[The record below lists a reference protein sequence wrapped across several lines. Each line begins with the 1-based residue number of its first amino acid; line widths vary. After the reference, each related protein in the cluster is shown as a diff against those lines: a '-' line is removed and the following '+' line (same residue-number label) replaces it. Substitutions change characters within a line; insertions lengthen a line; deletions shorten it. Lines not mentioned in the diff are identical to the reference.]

1 MDIRFPGKNDVISY
15 IRILILII
23 LVISILFI
31 AVIAAQKTRSDYL
44 TRQSIE
50 YHFHSL
56 HHVGILLKE
65 FYILRDNLKLISI
78 HTLSTSVIS
87 DIDHSLFQIN
97 LHHKKLQSIHD
108 KFGNESFQGLI
119 DRLQDRFS
127 IYIQPDLT
135 NIVPGQDLDNI
146 MRGLDTIIL
155 TLEQLQ
161 RLHEQTNTEII
172 EERGSIVG
180 EDHVFLLVVM
190 GLAFLIGF
198 VLINRIVVA
207 IKRILEEQEKTEEK
221 LFQEKELSQITLES
235 IGDAVITT
243 SNKGLITYMNPVAE
257 SLTLWDRDEAI
268 GLPLL
273 KVFNIINEKTGQP
286 STELVRRVMYEGMVV
301 GLANHTVLIS
311 RDNSKRAIEDSAAP
325 IRDRDGNIEGIVVV
339 FQDVTHSRKM
349 AQDMSWQA
357 SHDAL
362 THLYNRHKF
371 EEVLRELIGSAK
383 SDSHQH
389 AFLYLDLD
397 QFKIVND
404 TCGHIAGDEL
414 LRQVSTVLKSKVR
427 DVDTV
432 ARLGGDEF
440 GILLNSCP
448 IEQASRI
455 ANQIRE
461 TIQEFRFVWGNKT
474 FTIAVSIGLVPITD
488 TYLNIN
494 EIMSMADI
502 ACYAAKDIGRN
513 RIHIYEPD
521 DKELSLRRGEMEW
534 VSRIHN
540 AIEEN
545 LFILYQQK
553 IVSFTSEDPREE
565 HFEILLR
572 MSGENGEEIPPM
584 AFIPAAERFHLM
596 PQIDRWVIRKVFEKI
611 SNLPNEDIRFFSINV
626 SGQSMGDDHF
636 LDFVIE
642 ELQQF
647 KLPPEKVCFE
657 ITETAAI
664 INFPQALH
672 FINILKEKGCMFALD
687 DFGSGIS
694 SFGYLK
700 SLPVNFLKID
710 GAFIRDILS
719 DEIDHAMVKSI
730 NSIGHTMNIYT
741 IAEFVE
747 NEGIANELRI
757 IGVDYGQGY
766 GLARPVPL

>member
-243 SNKGLITYMNPVAE
+243 SNKE
-257 SLTLWDRDEAI
+257 
-268 GLPLL
+268 
-273 KVFNIINEKTGQP
+273 
-286 STELVRRVMYEGMVV
+286 
-301 GLANHTVLIS
+301 
-311 RDNSKRAIEDSAAP
+311 
-325 IRDRDGNIEGIVVV
+325 
-339 FQDVTHSRKM
+339 
-349 AQDMSWQA
+349 
-357 SHDAL
+357 
-362 THLYNRHKF
+362 
-371 EEVLRELIGSAK
+371 
-383 SDSHQH
+383 
-389 AFLYLDLD
+389 
-397 QFKIVND
+397 
-404 TCGHIAGDEL
+404 
-414 LRQVSTVLKSKVR
+414 
-427 DVDTV
+427 
-432 ARLGGDEF
+432 
-440 GILLNSCP
+440 
-448 IEQASRI
+448 
-455 ANQIRE
+455 
-461 TIQEFRFVWGNKT
+461 
-474 FTIAVSIGLVPITD
+474 
-488 TYLNIN
+488 
-494 EIMSMADI
+494 
-502 ACYAAKDIGRN
+502 
-513 RIHIYEPD
+513 
-521 DKELSLRRGEMEW
+521 
-534 VSRIHN
+534 
-540 AIEEN
+540 
-545 LFILYQQK
+545 
-553 IVSFTSEDPREE
+553 
-565 HFEILLR
+565 
-572 MSGENGEEIPPM
+572 
-584 AFIPAAERFHLM
+584 
-596 PQIDRWVIRKVFEKI
+596 
-611 SNLPNEDIRFFSINV
+611 
-626 SGQSMGDDHF
+626 
-636 LDFVIE
+636 
-642 ELQQF
+642 
-647 KLPPEKVCFE
+647 
-657 ITETAAI
+657 
-664 INFPQALH
+664 
-672 FINILKEKGCMFALD
+672 
-687 DFGSGIS
+687 
-694 SFGYLK
+694 
-700 SLPVNFLKID
+700 
-710 GAFIRDILS
+710 
-719 DEIDHAMVKSI
+719 
-730 NSIGHTMNIYT
+730 
-741 IAEFVE
+741 
-747 NEGIANELRI
+747 
-757 IGVDYGQGY
+757 
-766 GLARPVPL
+766 